1 MCRGITIEHV
11 NMKIRNRKTF
21 YLILFVLY
29 SWKFYQ
35 HHSVQKV
42 PQYGAFL
49 SSVLY
54 PILTEYGDLSC
65 TIRARKKFHIRKFF
79 TQCQLSLSRR
89 RSVSYR
95 KQSSYNMIGTSVM
108 KDLNIIWKFTTRKY
122 CETFRKLYM
131 MDIWRESIDNRG
143 NPS

>member
-35 HHSVQKV
+35 HHIVWKV
-42 PQYGAFL
+42 SEYGVFL

-65 TIRARKKFHIRKFF
+65 TMRARKKFHIRKFF

-95 KQSSYNMIGTSVM
+95 KQSSYYMIGTSVM
-108 KDLNIIWKFTTRKY
+108 KDLNIIWKFTNRTY
-122 CETFRKLYM
+122 WETFRTLYM
-131 MDIWRESIDNRG
+131 IDVSRESIDNKG